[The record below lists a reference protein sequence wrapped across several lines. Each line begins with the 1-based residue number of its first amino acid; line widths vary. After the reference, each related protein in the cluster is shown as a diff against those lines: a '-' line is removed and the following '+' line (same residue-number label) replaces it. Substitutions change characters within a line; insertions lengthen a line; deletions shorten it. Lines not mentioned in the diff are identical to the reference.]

1 VATTTVFTMTSGTGS
16 AEWRALSR
24 FNTLLSV
31 NIPHADGE
39 ARDTLLAR
47 AAAGLGPAPH
57 RAPAAPTRTSR
68 AAAAVLDLLES
79 QSGPVTVAELAERAG
94 QHPNTIREHLDTLV
108 TVGLAE
114 RERADAEGRGR
125 PSWLYA
131 AVSRP
136 PASPEYA
143 GLATALAMQIARTSD
158 NAREEALEAG
168 VTWGAQLAERQ
179 PAPSTAA
186 AARQSVVDLLGDLG
200 FDPEADLRREHV
212 RLRQCPLLEA
222 AMEQPDVVCSV
233 HLGLVRGALDT
244 WHTSTQQ
251 TSLVPF
257 AEPGACV
264 LHLTGAT
271 RRSA

>member
-1 VATTTVFTMTSGTGS
+1 MTSGSGPT
-16 AEWRALSR
+16 EWQALTR

-31 NIPHADGE
+31 NIPDAPRE
-39 ARDTLLAR
+39 ARDSRETREAVLAR

-57 RAPAAPTRTSR
+57 RAPAPHATSR
-68 AAAAVLDLLES
+68 AAAAVLELLEA
-79 QSGPVTVAELAERAG
+79 QPGPVTVAELAERAG

-108 TVGLAE
+108 ADGLAG
-114 RERADAEGRGR
+114 RERAGAEGRGR

-143 GLATALAMQIARTSD
+143 GLATALAMQIARTSEHPG
-158 NAREEALEAG
+158 EEALEAG
-168 VTWGAQLAERQ
+168 ATWGAQLAERLAV
-179 PAPSTAA
+179 PATPA
-186 AARQSVVDLLGDLG
+186 AARRSVVELLGTLG
-200 FDPEADLRREHV
+200 FDPEADQQRTRV

-222 AMEQPDVVCSV
+222 AMEQPDVVCAV
-233 HLGLVRGALDT
+233 HLGLVRGALET
-244 WHTSTQQ
+244 WRTSTGQ

-257 AEPGACV
+257 AEPGACL

>member
-1 VATTTVFTMTSGTGS
+1 M
-16 AEWRALSR
+16 
-24 FNTLLSV
+24 

-57 RAPAAPTRTSR
+57 RAPALPTPTSR
-68 AAAAVLDLLES
+68 AAAAVLELLES
-79 QSGPVTVAELAERAG
+79 QPGAVTVAELAERAG

-108 TVGLAE
+108 ADGLAE
-114 RERADAEGRGR
+114 RERAGAEGRGR

-136 PASPEYA
+136 PAAPEYA

-158 NAREEALEAG
+158 NPREEALEAG
-168 VTWGAQLAERQ
+168 ATWGAQLAERRAT
-179 PAPSTAA
+179 PTTPA
-186 AARQSVVDLLGDLG
+186 AARQSVVELLGGLG
-200 FDPEADLRREHV
+200 FDPEADQRRQHV
-212 RLRQCPLLEA
+212 RLRECPLLEA

-244 WHTSTQQ
+244 WHTSTEQ
-251 TSLVPF
+251 TSLLPF
-257 AEPGACV
+257 AEPGACL